1 MPLRGRDHTFAL
13 ANCRALLSKLERE
26 IKRYRETD
34 AGDSA
39 AAAEMTDL
47 AFNISVTAWHLCDW
61 VFEDMTADQRKK
73 LDIQK
78 LSDLQKLAREH
89 RPLHLCRQL
98 ATGSKHWEVSQHPDP
113 DIRAVVCHTG
123 SEWRIS
129 IKDGDKELD
138 AIEVFESACGFWAN
152 FIYTNRIAANQD
164 PLDKI

>member
-1 MPLRGRDHTFAL
+1 MPLRGRDRTFAL

-34 AGDSA
+34 ASDSA

-47 AFNISVTAWHLCDW
+47 AFKISVTARHLCDW

-73 LDIQK
+73 NIQK

-98 ATGSKHWEVSQHPDP
+98 ATGSKHWEVSNIPIP
-113 DIRAVVCHTG
+113 T
-123 SEWRIS
+123 
-129 IKDGDKELD
+129 
-138 AIEVFESACGFWAN
+138 
-152 FIYTNRIAANQD
+152 
-164 PLDKI
+164 